1 MLIAGRKLFLSL
13 FVFIF
18 LVSLVNAAE
27 NQPKNIIVMIGD
39 GMGISHISATDFEFG
54 PLQMRRFKK
63 MGLQITS
70 SSNDYVT
77 DSAAAAT
84 VLATGILT
92 KNAMV
97 GMDPDKKVLKN
108 LFEYAKDAGKKTGL
122 VVTSTINHA
131 TPAAFSTHVEH
142 RDMYNEI
149 AEQQVNSNIDVMIGG
164 GMCNLIPDFMPGSR
178 RKDNKNL
185 LFMLRR
191 KMPVVQTIDGFR
203 QLGKPDKFA
212 AILSGSH
219 LPRATE
225 REYSLGELTQKALE
239 VLDQSEKGFVLLI
252 EGSQIDLVAHKNDY
266 NAILTETLDFD
277 RAVKTVLDFAEKD
290 GNTLVL
296 CTADH
301 ETGGLTLPAGSLD
314 EKKAKAHFSTDQH
327 SATMVAV
334 FCYGPGSDLF
344 GGIIE
349 NTDIGK
355 NLIELVK

>member
-1 MLIAGRKLFLSL
+1 MLIAVRKLFLSL
-13 FVFIF
+13 FVFVI

-27 NQPKNIIVMIGD
+27 NRPKNIIVMIGD
-39 GMGISHISATDFEFG
+39 GMGVAHISATDFEFG

-70 SSNDYVT
+70 SGNNYVT

-84 VLATGILT
+84 ALATGISA
-92 KNAMV
+92 NN
-97 GMDPDKKVLKN
+97 GMIGMNPEKKVLKN

-122 VVTSTINHA
+122 VVTSIINHA

-149 AEQQVNSNIDVMIGG
+149 AEQQVDNDIDVMIGG
-164 GMCNLIPDFMPGSR
+164 GMCNLIPGFMPGSR
-178 RKDNKNL
+178 RKDDKNL

-191 KMPVVQTIDGFR
+191 KMPVVQTIDGLR

-219 LPRATE
+219 LPRATD

-239 VLDQSEKGFVLLI
+239 VLDQSEKGFVLMI

-301 ETGGLTLPAGSLD
+301 ETGGMTLPAGSLD

-327 SATMVAV
+327 SATMVAI
-334 FCYGPGSDLF
+334 FSYGPGSDLF